1 MEVSPGFRGGPIVTQ
16 EEAKAGFL
24 ADLQAVLNKWEA
36 ELEGTYDGDIQ
47 VSVFSPFSHVV
58 YDEAKPYT
66 PFTESR
72 FYAQP

>member
-1 MEVSPGFRGGPIVTQ
+1 MTQ

-47 VSVFSPFSHVV
+47 VTVFSPFSHAVW
-58 YDEAKPYT
+58 DEAKPYT